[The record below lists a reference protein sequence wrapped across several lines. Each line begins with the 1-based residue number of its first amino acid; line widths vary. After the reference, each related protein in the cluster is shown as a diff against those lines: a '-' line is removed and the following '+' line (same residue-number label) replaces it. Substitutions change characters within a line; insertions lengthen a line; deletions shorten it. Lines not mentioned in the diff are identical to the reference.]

1 MTVRYTRDALQD
13 LDQISAYLTERNPKT
28 AAAVLDAV
36 ETVVSRLDRFPY
48 SAQQTEMAGVRATPV
63 LRYPY
68 IVFYRVRESG
78 IEILYIRHAARQRPW
93 ETE

>member
-1 MTVRYTRDALQD
+1 VTVRYTRDALRD
-13 LDQISAYLTERNPKT
+13 LDEIAAYLTERNPLA

-36 ETVVSRLDRFPY
+36 EKVAARLERFPY
-48 SAQQTEMAGVRATPV
+48 SAPQTEIAGVRATPA

-68 IVFYRVRESG
+68 VIFYRVRG
-78 IEILYIRHAARQRPW
+78 NDVEILYVRHAARRRPW